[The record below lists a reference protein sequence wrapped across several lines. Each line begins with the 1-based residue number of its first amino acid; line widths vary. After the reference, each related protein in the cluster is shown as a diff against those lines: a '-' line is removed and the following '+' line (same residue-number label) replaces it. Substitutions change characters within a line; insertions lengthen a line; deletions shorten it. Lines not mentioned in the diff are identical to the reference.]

1 MRTIVIAEIGECFN
15 GDMETA
21 RALMEA
27 AKHADCDLV
36 KFQILDL
43 NEVMADDPERE
54 WFEKITITPSML
66 KTFVKWGRE
75 LKIEPLFTPVSV
87 RTASWLVEE
96 GMRTVK
102 IASSFVSKKEL
113 LQYINAHF
121 DVVYAS
127 TGMASLEEVDTML
140 KMLAHVQEVRL
151 LHCISEY
158 PTGPLL
164 ERRGLVALDEQDAHL
179 NMMKILQE
187 RYPNLMVGYSDH
199 TDDIFVPLV
208 AVAMGAKIIEKH
220 ITLDRTTPI
229 EHFCNH
235 LEYMGTDHVVSIE
248 PYKLEVMVKEI
259 RRIEKV
265 KGDMVW
271 ERSDGEKILMQF
283 LKSRYEE
290 RA

>member
-21 RALMEA
+21 KKLMEA
-27 AKHADCDLV
+27 AKQADCDIV
-36 KFQILDL
+36 KFQILDID
-43 NEVMADDPERE
+43 EVAADDPERE
-54 WFEKITITPSML
+54 WFEKITITPAML
-66 KTFVKWGRE
+66 KTFMEWARRLG
-75 LKIEPLFTPVSV
+75 IEPLFTPVSV
-87 RTASWLVEE
+87 RTASWLVEA
-96 GMRTVK
+96 GIRTVK

-113 LQYINAHF
+113 LQYIDAHF
-121 DVVYAS
+121 AVVYAS
-127 TGMASLEEVDTML
+127 TGMASLEEVDAML
-140 KMLAHVQEVRL
+140 DMLSHVQEVRL

-164 ERRGLVALDEQDAHL
+164 ERRGLVAMDEQDAHL

-199 TDDIFVPLV
+199 TDDIFIPLV

-220 ITLDRTTPI
+220 ITLDRKTPI

-248 PYKLEVMVKEI
+248 PYKLETMVKQI

-271 ERSDGEKILMQF
+271 ERSEGEKILMRF

-290 RA
+290 RV